1 MERHIQQNNG
11 TTEQAKD
18 IYQDAFVA
26 VWQQV
31 KNGKFIPV
39 NETAINGYL
48 FQIAK
53 NKWVDYLRS
62 GTYKKTSPLNDSIT
76 IAEEDTDYL
85 ESNLEEETRLKE
97 TYAVFKVLGD
107 SCKNLLTQFYFYK
120 KSLREIA
127 EELNLDEASARNKKY
142 RCMQKLR
149 EMLLEKNK

>member
-1 MERHIQQNNG
+1 MERYINQNNG

-18 IYQDAFVA
+18 IYQDAFLA

-31 KNGKFIPV
+31 KSGKFVPA

-48 FQIAK
+48 YQIAK

-62 GTYKKTSPLNDSIT
+62 NTYKKTSQLTDTIT
-76 IAEEDTDYL
+76 FSEEEEDYS
-85 ESNLEEETRLKE
+85 ESGQEEESRIKE
-97 TYAVFKVLGD
+97 TYAVFKELGEQ
-107 SCKNLLTQFYFYK
+107 CKEVLTQFYFYK
-120 KSLREIA
+120 KSIREIA
-127 EELNLDEASARNKKY
+127 EVLNMEEASARNKKY